1 MVADW
6 ICIIFT
12 HWEGGGTD
20 KLVFGGPKKVLLG
33 GIEKL
38 LLGGTEKVLLGDTEK
53 ALCTYLQPS
62 RWEQRCLTAG
72 DHIGPTLV
80 LHYDQPG
87 PANVHKNI
95 HLSTHDH
102 INSTK
107 PEIIWTQT
115 PNILVGTS
123 QAMFWSDKAS
133 MIYAAGL
140 PWGDSTSLGDRSSVF
155 WHTVSFCWCLSLAVW
170 IILPLT

>member
-1 MVADW
+1 M
-6 ICIIFT
+6 
-12 HWEGGGTD
+12 
-20 KLVFGGPKKVLLG
+20 KVV
-33 GIEKL
+33 
-38 LLGGTEKVLLGDTEK
+38 LGGTKYQ

-62 RWEQRCLTAG
+62 RWEQRCFTAG

-155 WHTVSFCWCLSLAVW
+155 WHTVSLRCIVSPPWYISVFLLVSFTGCVDNSTVNVAQVLSCPFGIRV
-170 IILPLT
+170 